1 MTAFN
6 PALVEEAFE
15 DDVEGT
21 AEFLR
26 SVIARLFENCE
37 RVRIAAAGGDATAV
51 RAAAH
56 AAKGS
61 AGHLGGADVEKIA
74 AQIELAAK
82 EGKIESSGVI
92 AQLETLTK
100 SLEATAEAYISS
112 RAAKREPS

>member
-26 SVIARLFENCE
+26 SVISRLFDNCE
-37 RVRIAAAGGDATAV
+37 KVRTAAAGSDAAAV

-82 EGKIESSGVI
+82 EGKIESTDVI
-92 AQLETLTK
+92 AQLEALTK

-112 RAAKREPS
+112 RAAKRGSS

>member
-1 MTAFN
+1 MTPFN

-21 AEFLR
+21 ADFLR
-26 SVIARLFENCE
+26 SVVGRLFENCE
-37 RVRIAAAGGDATAV
+37 RVKVAAESGDAAAV

-61 AGHLGGADVEKIA
+61 AGHLGGADVEKVA

-82 EGKIESSGVI
+82 EGKIESEALI
-92 AQLETLTK
+92 ADLKRLIKELQGAAET
-100 SLEATAEAYISS
+100 YISS
-112 RAAKREPS
+112 RAAKRESS